1 MPAVLRA
8 VRADITTL
16 SVDAIVNAANSSL
29 LGGGGVDGAIHR
41 AAGPDLLNECR
52 RLGGCDTGDAKLTGG
67 YRLPAKY
74 VIHTVGPV
82 WRGGTHGEPELLASC
97 HRRSLA
103 IAEEHGVRSIAFPS
117 ISTGVFG
124 YPVEQAA
131 TVAIRTVRSSLKHP
145 TSIHEVLF
153 CCFTANDLR
162 VYQRALDESTA

>member
-1 MPAVLRA
+1 MATS
-8 VRADITTL
+8 I
-16 SVDAIVNAANSSL
+16 S
-29 LGGGGVDGAIHR
+29 
-41 AAGPDLLNECR
+41 
-52 RLGGCDTGDAKLTGG
+52 
-67 YRLPAKY
+67 Y
-74 VIHTVGPV
+74 
-82 WRGGTHGEPELLASC
+82 
-97 HRRSLA
+97 RRSLA

-145 TSIHEVLF
+145 TSIREVLF